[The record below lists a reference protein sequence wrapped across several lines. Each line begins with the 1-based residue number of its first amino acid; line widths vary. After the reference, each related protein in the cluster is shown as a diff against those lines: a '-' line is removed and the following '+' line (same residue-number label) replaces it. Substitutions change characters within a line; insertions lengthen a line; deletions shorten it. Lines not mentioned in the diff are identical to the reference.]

1 MTARIAI
8 HCDRM
13 GRYGGCTSLL
23 RTDATDVAEAE
34 ATAARLGWVING
46 TPDYCPRCSGQPT
59 PGPAAT
65 VVELHPH
72 TP

>member
-1 MTARIAI
+1 MSARITI

-23 RTDATDVAEAE
+23 RTDATDVEEAYE
-34 ATAARLGWVING
+34 AAYRLGWAVNG
-46 TPDYCPRCSGQPT
+46 TPDYCPRCSGRQAA
-59 PGPAAT
+59 PAAA